1 MTTHARTSPSTPSAI
16 ELGLDPEPTSW
27 ANLVTHN
34 TSERATRFREQLGL
48 PIDKPIIMTGHQA
61 QLWHPGIL
69 AKLFAAQSVASQVG
83 GVVVW
88 LIVDMDTNEALSLR
102 VPVRHAGGAMTDEL
116 FDFTPMDKRA
126 VRRATGAT
134 PAAQPAPIRFGPEI
148 KPATPEIAERL
159 ERLHRAIAAHADESS
174 IAMQVTRAIFDV
186 LAPVSQSP
194 TIVAPTKFAE
204 TDLYQEVLA
213 LAADDP
219 GHFAGTFN
227 DAVTNVPDSGVAPVS
242 LGNEELPMWRLDD
255 RGRRERAR
263 ASDAKRGEALLPGGL
278 LMTGLMRLAGCD
290 LFIHGTGGR
299 SYEPVNDRWLPHL
312 IDAPLAPFAA
322 ATATLTL
329 DFDDHQPA
337 TQQDADH
344 AAWLAHHA
352 RHDPSLVGED
362 EDERKKREL
371 AAQIESLPRH
381 SRERRALYEQILA
394 ILERTRTE
402 HAEEIRRY
410 RNDAERT
417 KMLAMEHRL
426 RTDRTWSV
434 ALHSPDRLAKLREA
448 IAARF
453 AE

>member
-1 MTTHARTSPSTPSAI
+1 MTTGTETSPILT
-16 ELGLDPEPTSW
+16 ELDPGPTSW
-27 ANLVTHN
+27 ASSVSHN
-34 TSERATRFREQLGL
+34 TTERARRFREQLGL
-48 PIDKPIIMTGHQA
+48 PTDKPIIMTGHQA

-69 AKLFAAQSVASQVG
+69 AKLFAAESLAKRVG

-102 VPVRHAGGAMTDEL
+102 VPVRHADGPMTDEL
-116 FDFTPMDKRA
+116 FDFTPTDQRT

-134 PAAQPAPIRFGPEI
+134 PAVEPALIGFGPEI
-148 KPATPEIAERL
+148 QPASPEIAGRL
-159 ERLHRAIAAHADESS
+159 ERLHRAIAAHADASS
-174 IAMQVTRAIFDV
+174 IAMQATLALFDV
-186 LAPVSQSP
+186 LAPVSDRP
-194 TIVAPTKFAE
+194 TIIAPTKFAE
-204 TDLYQEVLA
+204 TDLYKEVLA
-213 LAADDP
+213 IAADDP

-227 DAVTNVPDSGVAPVS
+227 EAVESVPNSGVSPVS
-242 LGNEELPMWRLDD
+242 LGNEELPMWRLSEP
-255 RGRRERAR
+255 GRRERAR
-263 ASDAKRGEALLPGGL
+263 ASDAKRGEPLLPGGL

-312 IDAPLAPFAA
+312 IESPLAPFTS

-337 TQQDADH
+337 TQQDAAH

-362 EDERKKREL
+362 EDERRKREL

-381 SRERRALYEQILA
+381 SRERRALYEEILA

-402 HAEEIRRY
+402 HASEISAFQRQ
-410 RNDAERT
+410 AERT

-434 ALHSPDRLAKLREA
+434 ALHNTEKLVKLHKTIDA
-448 IAARF
+448 LF
-453 AE
+453 AG

>member
-1 MTTHARTSPSTPSAI
+1 MSGSS
-16 ELGLDPEPTSW
+16 DS
-27 ANLVTHN
+27 
-34 TSERATRFREQLGL
+34 
-48 PIDKPIIMTGHQA
+48 
-61 QLWHPGIL
+61 
-69 AKLFAAQSVASQVG
+69 
-83 GVVVW
+83 
-88 LIVDMDTNEALSLR
+88 R
-102 VPVRHAGGAMTDEL
+102 VPARVC
-116 FDFTPMDKRA
+116 
-126 VRRATGAT
+126 VRRL
-134 PAAQPAPIRFGPEI
+134 
-148 KPATPEIAERL
+148 RL
-159 ERLHRAIAAHADESS
+159 
-174 IAMQVTRAIFDV
+174 
-186 LAPVSQSP
+186 
-194 TIVAPTKFAE
+194 
-204 TDLYQEVLA
+204 
-213 LAADDP
+213 
-219 GHFAGTFN
+219 
-227 DAVTNVPDSGVAPVS
+227 TNFRNYPS
-242 LGNEELPMWRLDD
+242 
-255 RGRRERAR
+255 
-263 ASDAKRGEALLPGGL
+263 
-278 LMTGLMRLAGCD
+278 
-290 LFIHGTGGR
+290 
-299 SYEPVNDRWLPHL
+299 
-312 IDAPLAPFAA
+312 
-322 ATATLTL
+322 LTL